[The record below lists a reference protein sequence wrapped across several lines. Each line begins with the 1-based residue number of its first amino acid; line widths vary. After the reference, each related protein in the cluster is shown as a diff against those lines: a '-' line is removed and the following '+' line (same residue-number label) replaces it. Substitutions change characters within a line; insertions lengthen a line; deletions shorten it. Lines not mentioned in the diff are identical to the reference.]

1 LHTKTQWFTRLIL
14 LLGIC
19 FSSSV
24 WSLTL
29 GNIQVLSNGSD
40 PFKAKI
46 AILGNEQELR
56 QLSQLKVNFPAK
68 EVYEQYGLKQ
78 PIDIDN
84 FSLSIER
91 NSNQLPTVIT
101 VKTANPIPLEELF
114 NEILIELSWTG
125 GKLVRVYTIL
135 NSNKTPVTVNPGD
148 NLSRITQSLMPELPQ
163 ASFDQALTAIF
174 RLNPKAFIAGNI
186 HRLKVGAQLEIPS
199 QSMVESIPINEA
211 KTFSSNIQENFQLK
225 LWQEPSEKILDSA
238 SISKDRLLLSSSETV
253 SDQTL
258 LETKLEEELIAQK
271 KVIEQAQARIN
282 EIKKNIADL
291 KKQSDRTSTWDE
303 ILAFFNSHINS
314 AWEFLAVFGLFLVFV
329 YGNFFHYRNS
339 GLKGQSSF
347 SISSQ
352 EVPGFAKN
360 IFATLDLNLD
370 SPSSLS
376 TSTTANLLKNE
387 NHGIAI
393 NNARPHR
400 NIPSVSDQKLRL
412 NLAKSY
418 IKIHDYPTAKI
429 LLQEIVGLGAD
440 GSSDVLRE
448 AKKYLLQIA

>member
-1 LHTKTQWFTRLIL
+1 LLIKKAWLTRLIL
-14 LLGIC
+14 LIGIWL
-19 FSSSV
+19 SSSV
-24 WSLTL
+24 WGLTL
-29 GNIQVLSNGSD
+29 GNIQVLSNGSV
-40 PFKAKI
+40 PFNAKI

-56 QLSQLKVNFPAK
+56 QLAQLKVNFPAR

-91 NSNQLPTVIT
+91 TSNQLPIVIL
-101 VKTANPIPLEELF
+101 VKTEKAIPLEEIF
-114 NEILIELSWTG
+114 NEILIEVSWTG
-125 GKLVRVYTIL
+125 GKLIRVYTIL
-135 NSNKTPVTVNPGD
+135 NSNKSPVTVNSGD
-148 NLSRITQSLMPELPQ
+148 NLSKITQSLMPDLPQ
-163 ASFDQALTAIF
+163 ASFEQALTAIF

-199 QSMVESIPINEA
+199 QSMVATIPIDEA
-211 KTFSSNIQENFQLK
+211 KTFSSNAQENFQLK
-225 LWQEPSEKILDSA
+225 LWNEASEKIMS
-238 SISKDRLLLSSSETV
+238 SVSSSQDRLLLSSSETV
-253 SDQTL
+253 SDKTL

-271 KVIEQAQARIN
+271 KVIEQAQNRIT

-291 KKQSDRTSTWDE
+291 KKQSNSGSNWDE
-303 ILAFFNSHINS
+303 ITTFVNAHKDSLLELLAIF
-314 AWEFLAVFGLFLVFV
+314 VLFVIFV
-329 YGNFFHYRNS
+329 YGNFFRHSNSSLTGQPLLRNS
-339 GLKGQSSF
+339 T
-347 SISSQ
+347 Q
-352 EVPGFAKN
+352 EVPSFAKN
-360 IFATLDLNLD
+360 IFETLDLNLD

-376 TSTTANLLKNE
+376 SSNLFNPLKKE
-387 NHGIAI
+387 DHGIAI

-418 IKIHDYPTAKI
+418 IKIHDFPTAKI

-440 GSSDVLRE
+440 GSSDVVRE

>member
-1 LHTKTQWFTRLIL
+1 
-14 LLGIC
+14 
-19 FSSSV
+19 
-24 WSLTL
+24 
-29 GNIQVLSNGSD
+29 
-40 PFKAKI
+40 
-46 AILGNEQELR
+46 
-56 QLSQLKVNFPAK
+56 VNFPAK

-211 KTFSSNIQENFQLK
+211 KTFSSNVQENFQLK
-225 LWQEPSEKILDSA
+225 LWQEPSEKMLDSA

-271 KVIEQAQARIN
+271 KIIEQAQARIN

-314 AWEFLAVFGLFLVFV
+314 VWEFLAVFSLFLVFV

-339 GLKGQSSF
+339 GLKGQSSL

-370 SPSSLS
+370 SSSSLS

-387 NHGIAI
+387 DHGIAI

>member
-1 LHTKTQWFTRLIL
+1 
-14 LLGIC
+14 
-19 FSSSV
+19 
-24 WSLTL
+24 
-29 GNIQVLSNGSD
+29 
-40 PFKAKI
+40 
-46 AILGNEQELR
+46 
-56 QLSQLKVNFPAK
+56 
-68 EVYEQYGLKQ
+68 
-78 PIDIDN
+78 
-84 FSLSIER
+84 
-91 NSNQLPTVIT
+91 
-101 VKTANPIPLEELF
+101 
-114 NEILIELSWTG
+114 
-125 GKLVRVYTIL
+125 
-135 NSNKTPVTVNPGD
+135 
-148 NLSRITQSLMPELPQ
+148 M
-163 ASFDQALTAIF
+163 
-174 RLNPKAFIAGNI
+174 
-186 HRLKVGAQLEIPS
+186 
-199 QSMVESIPINEA
+199 
-211 KTFSSNIQENFQLK
+211 
-225 LWQEPSEKILDSA
+225 LDSA

-271 KVIEQAQARIN
+271 KIIEQAQTRIN

-291 KKQSDRTSTWDE
+291 KKQSNQSSTWDE

-352 EVPGFAKN
+352 EVPGSAKN

-387 NHGIAI
+387 DHGIAI